1 MAYKASERKELLS
14 AINEILDFSIVMP
27 PGDYENQDLL
37 PYTDIKEKTN
47 EIRRRQSRLLH
58 PTKPCKPPLTT
69 LSHCV
74 LVGILKLSSLSF
86 EFKLK
91 NLFKFFNQ

>member
-27 PGDYENQDLL
+27 PGDYKNQDLL

-58 PTKPCKPPLTT
+58 PTKPRKPPLT
-69 LSHCV
+69 
-74 LVGILKLSSLSF
+74 I
-86 EFKLK
+86 
-91 NLFKFFNQ
+91 